1 MKVDGVGKIVEGV
14 NALEAA
20 LNSNRVKKVIVLDT
34 KLNKS
39 NKFNFLIE
47 GIKKQNIEIEIVKDN
62 KLWEFHSRHNIV
74 GICEEKEIFDE
85 KNFENIISEKILILD
100 HFQDTNNLGAVAR
113 SAAAFDFQTIFLPKK
128 RSVQITEKTFAI
140 SSGGM
145 EYVNIV
151 MYNSIF
157 SLIKKIKNLGYW
169 TIGLD
174 MNSSNQIKDLDLK
187 NQNIALIV
195 GSEETGLSKE
205 IQKKLLN
212 QNILISAHGNSIRA
226 LCKYLFK
233 LDNDQISNLEIPT
246 GNPLVIEFNEKSI
259 ISSCEYLDKD
269 RAKNLLVF

>member
-1 MKVDGVGKIVEGV
+1 MDGVGKIVEGV

-20 LNSNRVKKVIVLDT
+20 LNSNRVRKVFVLD
-34 KLNKS
+34 KKSNKS
-39 NKFNFLIE
+39 NKFSVLIE
-47 GIKKQNIEIEIVKDN
+47 NIKKQNIDIEIIQDV
-62 KLWEFHSRHNIV
+62 KLWKFHARHNIV
-74 GICEEKEIFDE
+74 GICDEKKIYDE
-85 KNFENIISEKILILD
+85 KNFENILSEKILILN

-205 IQKKLLN
+205 IQKKLDLIVDISMTNNMESLN
-212 QNILISAHGNSIRA
+212 ASVATAIAMH
-226 LCKYLFK
+226 
-233 LDNDQISNLEIPT
+233 EIF
-246 GNPLVIEFNEKSI
+246 IK
-259 ISSCEYLDKD
+259 K
-269 RAKNLLVF
+269 

>member
-47 GIKKQNIEIEIVKDN
+47 GIKKQNIEIEIVKDD

-74 GICEEKEIFDE
+74 GICLAKEIFDE

-145 EYVNIV
+145 EYINIV

-205 IQKKLLN
+205 IQKKLDLIVDISMTNNMESLN
-212 QNILISAHGNSIRA
+212 ASVATAIAMH
-226 LCKYLFK
+226 
-233 LDNDQISNLEIPT
+233 EIF
-246 GNPLVIEFNEKSI
+246 IK
-259 ISSCEYLDKD
+259 K
-269 RAKNLLVF
+269 

>member
-1 MKVDGVGKIVEGV
+1 MDGVGKIVEGV

-20 LNSNRVKKVIVLDT
+20 LNSNRVRKVFVLD
-34 KLNKS
+34 KKSNKS
-39 NKFNFLIE
+39 NKFNVLIE
-47 GIKKQNIEIEIVKDN
+47 NIKKQNIDIEIIQDV
-62 KLWEFHSRHNIV
+62 KLWKFHARHNIV
-74 GICEEKEIFDE
+74 GICDEKKIYDE
-85 KNFENIISEKILILD
+85 KNFENILSEKILILN
-100 HFQDTNNLGAVAR
+100 HFQDTNNLGAVVR

-205 IQKKLLN
+205 IQKKLDLIVDISMTNNMESLN
-212 QNILISAHGNSIRA
+212 ASVATAIAMH
-226 LCKYLFK
+226 
-233 LDNDQISNLEIPT
+233 EIF
-246 GNPLVIEFNEKSI
+246 IK
-259 ISSCEYLDKD
+259 K
-269 RAKNLLVF
+269 

>member
-205 IQKKLLN
+205 IQKKLDLIVDISMTDNIESLN
-212 QNILISAHGNSIRA
+212 ASVATAIAMH
-226 LCKYLFK
+226 
-233 LDNDQISNLEIPT
+233 EIF
-246 GNPLVIEFNEKSI
+246 IK
-259 ISSCEYLDKD
+259 K
-269 RAKNLLVF
+269 